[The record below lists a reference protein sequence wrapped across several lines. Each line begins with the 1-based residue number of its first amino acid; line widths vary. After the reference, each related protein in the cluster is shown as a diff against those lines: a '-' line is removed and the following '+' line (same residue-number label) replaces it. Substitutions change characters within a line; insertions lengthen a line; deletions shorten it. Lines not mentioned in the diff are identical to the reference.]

1 MSKKKTYD
9 PAKKMIATRI
19 DRGLLMQFDATAKA
33 RKLHRT
39 DAMEAAMRTWMN
51 GKAEVVCGA
60 PSTLA
65 PPSALTPGGI
75 TYVPSVERPV
85 GFDAITG
92 DPIFK
97 SGVGPQGGKKK

>member
-1 MSKKKTYD
+1 MTKKTYD

-51 GKAEVVCGA
+51 GRAEVVRVEATGSVA
-60 PSTLA
+60 PMEPGPIA
-65 PPSALTPGGI
+65 YVPPPSP
-75 TYVPSVERPV
+75 RPI
-85 GFDAITG
+85 G
-92 DPIFK
+92 
-97 SGVGPQGGKKK
+97 

>member
-51 GKAEVVCGA
+51 GKAEVSSEV
-60 PSTLA
+60 
-65 PPSALTPGGI
+65 SAGGGFGLVRQNQG
-75 TYVPSVERPV
+75 YREDRRPL

-97 SGVGPQGGKKK
+97 SGVGPQGGTKK

>member
-1 MSKKKTYD
+1 MTKKTYD
-9 PAKKMIATRI
+9 PAKQMIATRI

-51 GKAEVVCGA
+51 GKAEVVSSEGQA
-60 PSTLA
+60 RAGFGLVRRN
-65 PPSALTPGGI
+65 PGI
-75 TYVPSVERPV
+75 PVDKRPL
-85 GFDAITG
+85 GFDAISG
-92 DPIFK
+92 EPIFK

>member
-1 MSKKKTYD
+1 MTKKTYD

-51 GKAEVVCGA
+51 GRAEVQRVEATGSVA
-60 PSTLA
+60 PMEPGPIA
-65 PPSALTPGGI
+65 HVPPPSP
-75 TYVPSVERPV
+75 RPI
-85 GFDAITG
+85 GYDAITG
-92 DPIFK
+92 APIFK
-97 SGVGPQGGKKK
+97 RGVGPRGGKKK